1 MSDDAN
7 EDIPK
12 FRFVEKKVDTSWKD
26 EVRKEQEAAA
36 KEAAAVP
43 PPPSSDA
50 ASPDAPSPAGSA
62 QAAKPG
68 RPSEGPAKAGEP
80 SRIFMEFLA
89 QIVQQ
94 GLVQLGAVESPFT
107 GRREVNL
114 EGAQFTIELLG
125 ALNEK
130 TQGNLVDQEKRMLTE
145 ALRELQLHYVEVAQA
160 VRQQMQ
166 KQAQDAAKGPK
177 GQKP

>member
-26 EVRKEQEAAA
+26 EVRKEREAAS
-36 KEAAAVP
+36 KEAASAP
-43 PPPSSDA
+43 KSS
-50 ASPDAPSPAGSA
+50 SPDGAGA
-62 QAAKPG
+62 TAGKTANAKPAAAAA
-68 RPSEGPAKAGEP
+68 GPAKAGEP
-80 SRIFMEFLA
+80 SRIFLEFLA

-94 GLVQLGAVESPFT
+94 GLMQLGAMESPFT
-107 GRREVNL
+107 GQREVNL

-125 ALNEK
+125 ALQEK
-130 TQGNLVDQEKRMLTE
+130 TKGNLVDQENRMLTE

-160 VRQQMQ
+160 VREQMQ
-166 KQAQDAAKGPK
+166 KQAKDLKDGPKGPK
-177 GQKP
+177 K